1 MYDLTEKYVVVTGAS
16 SGIGENAAIAYAKA
30 GANVAIL
37 ARRLEKLQTLQEKL
51 QDLGVKAIAVKCD
64 VSNEDSVKEAS
75 KIIFDNFPRVDILFN
90 NAGIA
95 VHGDVVNLKEED
107 WDKSFDIN
115 VKGIYFMS
123 KYILPNMI
131 ENKYGKIINTSSI
144 NAVISDK
151 SEVFVRHSY
160 NASKKAVVGLTE
172 AMATYYGKYN
182 ITVNAIGPGLFKSE
196 MTEDTLFKSDAFL
209 QGYSAAN
216 PMSRPGELDE
226 LNGPI
231 LFFSSDAS
239 SYVTGQ
245 FIVVDGGL
253 SLT

>member
-1 MYDLTEKYVVVTGAS
+1 MYELTGKYAVVTGAS
-16 SGIGENAAIAYAKA
+16 SGIGENAAIGYAKA
-30 GANVAIL
+30 GANVAVL
-37 ARRLEKLQTLQEKL
+37 ARRLEKLEALKEKL
-51 QDLGVKAIAVKCD
+51 ESYGVKAIAVKCD
-64 VSNEDSVKEAS
+64 VANEESVKEAA
-75 KIIFDNFPRVDILFN
+75 KVIFENFPRVDILFN

-95 VHGDVVNLKEED
+95 VHGDVVNLSEED
-107 WDKSFDIN
+107 WNKSFDIN

-131 ENKYGKIINTSSI
+131 ENKYGKIINTASV

-151 SEVFVRHSY
+151 SEIFVRHSY

-196 MTEDTLFKSDAFL
+196 MTEGTLFKSEEFL
-209 QGYSAAN
+209 NAYNAAN
-216 PMSRPGELDE
+216 PMGRPGELDE

-245 FIVVDGGL
+245 FIVVDGAI